1 MEKTAQKNSKK
12 TVTKAQIKNA
22 YIGHV
27 LTEDKEPR
35 SVFAFAKQIGI
46 SEEEFYKHFNSLQ
59 VLERSLWT
67 DWFNEVTAMLEK
79 DDTYRS
85 YSMRE
90 KVLAMYYSLFE
101 KLKSN
106 RSYAI
111 YRFEQAKREPDP
123 LFLRGMK
130 EAFKEFVDGLVNEG
144 KETGEVMDR
153 PFASHY
159 VQAFWIQFL
168 FVIRFW
174 INDESEGFAKTDA
187 SIEKSVNLAF
197 DLIGN
202 GPIDRVIDF
211 AKFLIQN
218 NQRPF

>member
-1 MEKTAQKNSKK
+1 MEKTATKTTKK
-12 TVTKAQIKNA
+12 SITKDQLKKA
-22 YIGHV
+22 YIEHV
-27 LTEDKEPR
+27 LTEEKEPR
-35 SVFAFAKQIGI
+35 SVFAFAKHNKL

-59 VLERSLWT
+59 VLERSIWT
-67 DWFNEVTAMLEK
+67 DWFSDVTDMLEK
-79 DDTYRS
+79 DDTYS
-85 YSMRE
+85 TYSLRE
-90 KVLAMYYSLFE
+90 KVLAIYYSLFE

-111 YRFEQAKREPDP
+111 YRFDHSKREPDP
-123 LFLRGMK
+123 QFLKGMK
-130 EAFKEFVDGLVNEG
+130 EAFKEFVDRLVNEG
-144 KETGEVMDR
+144 KETGEVMER
-153 PFASHY
+153 PFSNQY
-159 VQAFWIQFL
+159 VKAFWIQFL
-168 FVIRFW
+168 FVARFW

-187 SIEKSVNLAF
+187 AIEKSVNLAF